1 MARVFGPIFK
11 GIGLAAS
18 PKGRRAIRTA
28 VVFAQT
34 AEGRRLLAEVRRA
47 AASPEGRR
55 LVDQAVKAAAR
66 AGKTASAPEN
76 RDWIRQTART
86 LRDRGR

>member
-1 MARVFGPIFK
+1 VFGPIFK

-34 AEGRRLLAEVRRA
+34 EEGRRLLAEVRRA

-55 LVDQAVKAAAR
+55 LVDHAMKAAAQ
-66 AGKTASAPEN
+66 AGKTAGAPEH
-76 RDWIRQTART
+76 REWIRQTART